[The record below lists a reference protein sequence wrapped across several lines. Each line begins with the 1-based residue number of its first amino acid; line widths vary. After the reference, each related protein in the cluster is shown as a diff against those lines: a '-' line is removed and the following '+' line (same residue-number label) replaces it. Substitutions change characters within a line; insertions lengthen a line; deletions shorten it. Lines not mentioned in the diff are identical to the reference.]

1 MLRYIA
7 ISLLFFC
14 AACTKPTIENCS
26 DDSGLYSH
34 SKFPI
39 GAALDINLLLNNS
52 TYRAIAQKQF
62 NSVTPD
68 KAFKAD
74 AIHPQQNFF
83 SWQFA
88 DTLANFCV
96 ANNKRLHGHTLLW
109 HDQMPQWMRDF
120 QGSYSDWDNMLKNH
134 VQTVVTHFK
143 GKVTGWD
150 VVNEAFNEDGTLRNS
165 VWFQNLGASYIEKAF
180 RYAHEA
186 DPDVLLFY
194 NDYGLEYNP
203 TKRKAAIKLLNNLRA
218 RGVRVDGIGLQA
230 HIFTQFPEAS
240 QIADAMQ
247 EVAKHGYKVHISEID
262 ISINPLGVTITD
274 KEKQFQRQ
282 AYVIAEVVSHYK
294 QLPPHLQYGITF
306 WGIGD
311 GDSWIRSYFSRDDY
325 PLLYDDNYQPKPM
338 YCKLKEAL

>member
-1 MLRYIA
+1 MPKYIFIML
-7 ISLLFFC
+7 LLVVSS
-14 AACTKPTIENCS
+14 CTKQSVERCNDDGSLHEYS
-26 DDSGLYSH
+26 D
-34 SKFPI
+34 FPI
-39 GAALDINLLLNNS
+39 GAALDIPLLLNNP
-52 TYRAIAQKQF
+52 TYRTIAREQF
-62 NSVTPD
+62 NSITPD

-83 SWQFA
+83 DWQFA
-88 DTLANFCV
+88 DMLANFC
-96 ANNKRLHGHTLLW
+96 AENNQRLHGHTLLW

-120 QGSYSDWDNMLKNH
+120 KGSYTDWDNMLKNH
-134 VQTVVTHFK
+134 VKTVVTHFK

-165 VWFQNLGASYIEKAF
+165 VWFQNMGASYIEKAF

-203 TKRKAAIKLLNNLRA
+203 NKRRAVIKLLNNLRA
-218 RGVRVDGIGLQA
+218 RGVQVDGIGLQA

-240 QIADAMQ
+240 QIADAMN
-247 EVAKHGYKVHISEID
+247 EVAKNGYKVHISEID
-262 ISINPLGVTITD
+262 ISINPLGKEIKD
-274 KEKQFQRQ
+274 KEQQFQRQ
-282 AYVIAEVVSHYK
+282 AIVIAEVVSHYK

-311 GDSWIRSYFSRDDY
+311 GDSWIRSYFSREDY
-325 PLLYDDNYQPKPM
+325 PLLYDDNYKPKPM